1 MSIHP
6 WKRALGL
13 GLRRKPPRS
22 RSSPAKGEIPLFP
35 PILVTLVVGLLL
47 AVCMIRGLETRL
59 RPVILEA
66 ARTQTQNTMTAV
78 LENAVREDLA
88 RRGVS
93 YADLILIHRDSSG
106 AISSLTT
113 DMAALNLL
121 RGELV
126 DQVLETL
133 QGIDVSV
140 VEIPLGSLFDSELVW
155 ARGPAIQAHAL
166 SVGTVSAEFESQFS
180 AAGVNQTL
188 HRIWLEVSVPL
199 TVLLPG
205 GKVEVPVDTRL
216 CITETVIVGKVPNTY
231 LNWDQLSATG

>member
-47 AVCMIRGLETRL
+47 AVCMIQGLETRL

>member
-1 MSIHP
+1 MPGRP
-6 WKRALGL
+6 WKHTLRR
-13 GLRRKPPRS
+13 GLRGRRRS
-22 RSSPAKGEIPLFP
+22 PVGGGGFALP
-35 PILVTLVVGLLL
+35 PILVTLVVALLV
-47 AVCMIRGLETRL
+47 AACTIRGLETRL

-66 ARTQTQNTMTAV
+66 ARAQTKNTMTAV
-78 LENAVREDLA
+78 LEQAVRKDLA
-88 RRGVS
+88 ERAVS
-93 YADLILIHRDSSG
+93 YADLIRIHRDSSG

-121 RGELV
+121 RTELV
-126 DQVLETL
+126 DQVLVTL
-133 QGIDVSV
+133 QGVDVSV
-140 VEIPLGSLFDSELVW
+140 VEIPLGTLVDSELVW
-155 ARGPAIQAHAL
+155 ARGPAIQAHAMW
-166 SVGTVSAEFESQFS
+166 VGTVSAEFESQFS

-205 GKVEVPVDTRL
+205 GRVEVPVDTRL

>member
-1 MSIHP
+1 MPGRP
-6 WKRALGL
+6 WKHALRR
-13 GLRRKPPRS
+13 GLRGRRRAPVR
-22 RSSPAKGEIPLFP
+22 GEGFALP
-35 PILVTLVVGLLL
+35 PILVTLLVGVLV
-47 AVCMIRGLETRL
+47 AACTIQGLEARL
-59 RPVILEA
+59 RPIILEA
-66 ARTQTQNTMTAV
+66 ARAQTKNTMTAV
-78 LENAVREDLA
+78 LEQAVREDLA
-88 RRGVS
+88 SRAVS

-121 RGELV
+121 RTELV

-133 QGIDVSV
+133 QGVDVSV

-155 ARGPAIQAHAL
+155 ARGPAIQAHAM
-166 SVGTVSAEFESQFS
+166 SVGTVSAEFESEFS

-205 GKVEVPVDTRL
+205 GRVEVPVDTRL